1 MDYSPYSCH
10 KQQDTNH
17 PLQKL
22 NKIAMLNEGVI
33 PYFRYQF
40 TIITDGRRKYPLFTA
55 APPTDCTKDS
65 KLK

>member
-1 MDYSPYSCH
+1 
-10 KQQDTNH
+10 
-17 PLQKL
+17 
-22 NKIAMLNEGVI
+22 MLNEGVI